1 MLQLR
6 RSILLIFSHLLIQYF
21 STCDLSPLEFC
32 RLSLRG
38 PKKEQHVVRKYK
50 YIVQSPGLEDSKGL

>member
-38 PKKEQHVVRKYK
+38 PKKEHVVRKYK